1 MLLNLLK
8 RHRDLLIIAALL
20 LQPLAAFLLRGG
32 RAREPDFLDRWVLG
46 LSTPVQGALTAAVE
60 GTLHAW
66 VAYGDLRGVH
76 ARAVALAAENMALR
90 SEVHGLQEVKAENE
104 RLRSAVHYEERQPGA
119 RVAARVVGFNPVVG
133 TLSLRVDRGEAEGL
147 QPGMAVVTPA
157 GVVGQVLRTGAH
169 AADVLLLA
177 DPSSRVAARNQRSRA
192 RATATG
198 SGDGKPLRLEY
209 ALRTEDFQE
218 GDVLLTAGTDGIF
231 PPGLL
236 VGTLTAVERKSV
248 GTLQP
253 AEVHPAVDTLRL
265 EEVLVLGA
273 EPPAGGPLAG
283 GAP

>member
-1 MLLNLLK
+1 LLNLVK
-8 RHRDLLIIAALL
+8 RHRDLLVIAALL
-20 LQPLAAFLLRGG
+20 VQPLAAFLLRGG
-32 RAREPDFLDRWVLG
+32 RAREPDFLDRWILG
-46 LSTPVQGALTAAVE
+46 LSTPVQRALTAVVE
-60 GTLHAW
+60 GTFEAW
-66 VAYGDLRGVH
+66 AGYVDLRGVRL
-76 ARAVALAAENMALR
+76 RAVGLSAENVRLR
-90 SEVHGLQEVKAENE
+90 EQLHQQEELKAENE
-104 RLRSAVHYEERQPGA
+104 RLRGALQYAARQEGA

-133 TLSLRVDRGEAEGL
+133 ALSLRIDRGEADGV

-169 AADVLLLA
+169 AADVLLLG
-177 DPSSRVAARNQRSRA
+177 DNSSRVAARNQRSRA

-198 SGDGKPLRLEY
+198 AGDGRPLRLEY

-218 GDVLLTAGTDGIF
+218 GDVLVTAGTDGIF

-253 AEVHPAVDTLRL
+253 AEVIPAVDTVRL

-273 EPPAGGPLAG
+273 QPAATGPLAG

>member
-1 MLLNLLK
+1 LLNLIK

-20 LQPLAAFLLRGG
+20 VQPLAAFLLRGG
-32 RAREPDFLDRWVLG
+32 RAREPDFLDRWILG
-46 LSTPVQGALTAAVE
+46 VSTPVQGALTAAVE
-60 GTLHAW
+60 GTVHAW
-66 VAYGDLRGVH
+66 VAYGDLRGVQV
-76 ARAVALAAENMALR
+76 RAAVLAGENAELR
-90 SEVHGLQEVKAENE
+90 AQLHQQQELKAENG
-104 RLRSAVHYEERQPGA
+104 RLRGALQYAEQQPGA

-133 TLSLRVDRGEAEGL
+133 ALSLRVDRGDADGV
-147 QPGMAVVTPA
+147 QAGMAVVTPA
-157 GVVGQVLRTGAH
+157 GVVGQVLRTGTH
-169 AADVLLLA
+169 AADVLLLGDA
-177 DPSSRVAARNQRSRA
+177 TSRVAARNQRSRA

-198 SGDGKPLRLEY
+198 AGDGKPLRLEY

-231 PPGLL
+231 PPGLV

-273 EPPAGGPLAG
+273 QPPATGPLAG